1 MGIKTYMKQ
10 VSVIGMGLTPED
22 LTAKHLKLIKDAD
35 ILVGGKRHLEYFN
48 DHAADKKEISK
59 DLEGVIRYIK
69 SRMRKKNVVVLAS
82 GDPLFF
88 GIGSLLIK
96 SLGPDNVVIYPNI
109 STVAAAFSKI
119 KESWNDISVV
129 SLHGRNRERELFS
142 ILDRNKSVAVYTD
155 SQKNPAWLA
164 GRLLEKGIKDIRMC
178 IFEQLG
184 TESECFDWYEP
195 GQAADMNFS
204 QPNLIVLK
212 PHPFQPEGNKELHLG
227 MPDNRYE
234 YQKGLITKSEIRAI
248 TISRLCLSSDH
259 ILWDLGAGSGSI
271 SIEASLFIK
280 KGKIFSLEQNPSRI
294 NNIKANKKQYSVKN
308 LKVVQAVLPNGL
320 EDLPEPDRIFIGG
333 GGRNLVKIIDTAS
346 EYLKPDGV
354 MVVNTVIL
362 SNVEAA
368 LKTLKSKGFK
378 TDIVLV
384 QIHRGQDM
392 PWGERLEALNPV
404 WIISA
409 RTY

>member
-1 MGIKTYMKQ
+1 MKQ

-35 ILVGGKRHLEYFN
+35 VLIGGKRHLEYFN
-48 DHAADKKEISK
+48 DHAADKKEIGK
-59 DLEGVIRYIK
+59 DLKGVIRYITSK
-69 SRMRKKNVVVLAS
+69 MRKNNVVVLAS

-96 SLGPDNVVIYPNI
+96 SLGPENVVIYPNI
-109 STVAAAFSKI
+109 STVAAAFSRI
-119 KESWNDISVV
+119 KEPWNDISVL
-129 SLHGRNRERELFS
+129 SLHGRNSERELFS
-142 ILDRNKSVAVYTD
+142 KLDTNESVAVYTD
-155 SQKNPAWLA
+155 PQKNPAWLA
-164 GRLLEKGIKDIRMC
+164 ERLLEKGIKDIKMC
-178 IFEQLG
+178 VFEQLG
-184 TESECFDWYEP
+184 TESERFDWYEP
-195 GQAADMNFS
+195 GQAADMKNFS
-204 QPNLIVLK
+204 QPNLVVLK
-212 PHPFQPEGNKELHLG
+212 RHLFQSEENKCLHLG
-227 MPDNRYE
+227 MPNNRYDC
-234 YQKGLITKSEIRAI
+234 QKGLITKSEVRAI
-248 TISRLCLSSDH
+248 TISRLCLSNDH

-280 KGKIFSLEQNPSRI
+280 KGRIFSVEQNSDRI
-294 NNIKANKKQYSVKN
+294 NNIKANKKRFNVKN

-354 MVVNTVIL
+354 IVINTVIL
-362 SNVEAA
+362 SNVEVA

-378 TDIVLV
+378 TNIVLV

-392 PWGERLEALNPV
+392 PWGERLNALNPV

-409 RTY
+409 IKQGLPVP

>member
-1 MGIKTYMKQ
+1 MGFKIYMKQ

-35 ILVGGKRHLEYFN
+35 VLVGGKRHLEYFN
-48 DHAADKKEISK
+48 DHAADKKEIGK
-59 DLEGVIRYIK
+59 DIEGVINYIK
-69 SRMRKKNVVVLAS
+69 SKMCKKNVVVLAS

-129 SLHGRNRERELFS
+129 SLHGRNSERELFS

-212 PHPFQPEGNKELHLG
+212 PHPFQHKGNKDLHLG

-234 YQKGLITKSEIRAI
+234 YQKGLITKSEVRAI
-248 TISRLCLSSDH
+248 TISRLCLSNDH

-280 KGKIFSLEQNPSRI
+280 KGKIFSVEQNPSRI
-294 NNIKANKKQYSVKN
+294 DNIKANKKQYNVKN
-308 LKVVQAVLPNGL
+308 LKVVQAVLPNAL

-333 GGRNLVKIIDTAS
+333 GGRDLMKIIDTAS

-354 MVVNTVIL
+354 IVVNTVIL

-409 RTY
+409 I

>member
-1 MGIKTYMKQ
+1 MKP
-10 VSVIGMGLTPED
+10 VSVIGMGLSPED
-22 LTAKHLKLIKDAD
+22 LTAKHLKIIKNAD
-35 ILVGGKRHLEYFN
+35 VLVGGKRHLEYFK
-48 DHAADKKEISK
+48 DYSADKKEISK
-59 DLEGVIRYIK
+59 DLKGVIRYIK
-69 SRMRKKNVVVLAS
+69 SKMGRENVVVLAS

-88 GIGSLLIK
+88 GIGSLLIE
-96 SLGPDNVVIYPNI
+96 SLGAKNVMIYPNI
-109 STVAAAFSKI
+109 STVAAAFSRI
-119 KESWNDISVV
+119 KEPWNDVSVV
-129 SLHGRNRERELFS
+129 SLHGRDSERELFNR
-142 ILDRNKSVAVYTD
+142 LDRNESVAVYTD

-164 GRLLEKGIKDIRMC
+164 GRLLEKGIKDIKMC

-184 TESECFDWYEP
+184 TESERFDWYEP

-212 PHPFQPEGNKELHLG
+212 RRSFQPEGHKELHLG
-227 MPDNRYE
+227 MPDYRYE

-248 TISRLCLSSDH
+248 TISRLCLSTDH

-271 SIEASLFIK
+271 SIEASLYIK
-280 KGKIFSLEQNPSRI
+280 KGKIFSVEQNKDRL
-294 NNIKANKKQYSVKN
+294 NNIKANKKRFNVKN
-308 LKVVQAVLPNGL
+308 LEVVQTVLPNGL

-333 GGRNLVKIIDTAS
+333 GGRSLVKIIDKAS

-354 MVVNTVIL
+354 MVINTIIL

-368 LKTLKSKGFK
+368 LKTLKNKGFK

-409 RTY
+409 VKKITV

>member
-1 MGIKTYMKQ
+1 MKQ

-22 LTAKHLKLIKDAD
+22 LTTKHLKLIKDAD
-35 ILVGGKRHLEYFN
+35 VLIGGKRHLEYFKDN
-48 DHAADKKEISK
+48 TADKKEINK
-59 DLEGVIRYIK
+59 DIKGIINYIK
-69 SRMRKKNVVVLAS
+69 ARMRKENVVVLAS

-88 GIGSLLIK
+88 GIGSLVIE
-96 SLGPDNVVIYPNI
+96 SLGSDDVVIYPNI
-109 STVAAAFSKI
+109 STVAAAFSRI
-119 KESWNDISVV
+119 KEPWNDISVV
-129 SLHGRNRERELFS
+129 SLHGRNSERELFS
-142 ILDRNKSVAVYTD
+142 KLDTNKSVAVYTD
-155 SQKNPAWLA
+155 PQKNPAWLA
-164 GRLLEKGIKDIRMC
+164 KRLLEKGIKDIKMC

-184 TESECFDWYEP
+184 TESERFDWYEP

-212 PHPFQPEGNKELHLG
+212 RHSFQSEENKNLHLG
-227 MPDNRYE
+227 MPDNWYE
-234 YQKGLITKSEIRAI
+234 HQKGLITKSEVRAI
-248 TISRLCLSSDH
+248 TISKLCISDNH

-280 KGKIFSLEQNPSRI
+280 KGRIFSVEQNSDRI
-294 NNIKANKKQYSVKN
+294 NNIKANKKRFNVKN
-308 LKVVQAVLPNGL
+308 LEVVQAVLPNGL

-333 GGRNLVKIIDTAS
+333 GGRNLAKIIDTAS

-354 MVVNTVIL
+354 IVINTVIL

-368 LKTLKSKGFK
+368 LKTLKNKGFK

-409 RTY
+409 IKKGLPA